1 MPQPCAWHWH
11 RHMGRGCWCG
21 AGLLLQDCRQ
31 GFAGRGFAGK
41 GLQAGVCRQRFTG
54 RVSRA
59 GDTVLENEPHH

>member
-1 MPQPCAWHWH
+1 M
-11 RHMGRGCWCG
+11 
-21 AGLLLQDCRQ
+21 LQDCRQ
-31 GFAGRGFAGK
+31 AFAGRGFAGK